1 MDKGLME
8 KEEIKTLGY
17 LDENS
22 WENEDQEKKFLFEKI
37 QKMKEE
43 SWKVAVEQAERMK
56 KQEKPKQMPE
66 MPEWKG

>member
-1 MDKGLME
+1 ME

>member
-1 MDKGLME
+1 MRCLDKHELMPKRCRQPQIDYLNCRMDKGLME

-37 QKMKEE
+37 QKL
-43 SWKVAVEQAERMK
+43 
-56 KQEKPKQMPE
+56 KQ
-66 MPEWKG
+66 